1 MFQQPRQERSCQ
13 AFFDDLD
20 PDDLMP
26 DARTAGSLDAF
37 ADMFGGAE
45 LVSGPMAP
53 TVRDPFMPR
62 RVQKRLVR
70 GSKGAKGRKG
80 GRRR

>member
-1 MFQQPRQERSCQ
+1 
-13 AFFDDLD
+13 
-20 PDDLMP
+20 MP
-26 DARTAGSLDAF
+26 DARTAGSMDAF
-37 ADMFGGAE
+37 ADMFGDAE
-45 LVSGPMAP
+45 PLIDGPMAP
-53 TVRDPFMPR
+53 TVRDPYMPR